1 MLVGITPSRSQPE
14 DIRLVVMADLSALAP
29 RVLCLGEALVARL
42 GPLGGD
48 PATAP
53 PEACDDRLG
62 GAPAN
67 VACALARLG
76 TPVGLIARLGEDA
89 TGAEFIELFQRRG
102 VDLQAL
108 QSDPSRPSR
117 VVLVRRHANGERVFQ
132 GFAGD
137 QTLGFAD
144 QMLDR
149 VELEAVWPGVS
160 DQARWLLVGSI
171 PLAAMA
177 SADSLQWVLAQAKS
191 AGLALAVDV
200 NWRPTFWNPEAD
212 PAAGPTA
219 DALALIKPLLEQASL
234 LKLAREEAV
243 WFFGSDDPAVI
254 AAGLPQQPDVV
265 VTDGAEPVRWF
276 IAKEAG
282 SMTAFPPSQ
291 VIDTTGAGDAF
302 TAGLLH
308 CWDLPVN
315 ERLRFASACG
325 ALVCGGAGAI
335 DPQPQ
340 EQDVSAFLNTCSS
353 RF

>member
-1 MLVGITPSRSQPE
+1 
-14 DIRLVVMADLSALAP
+14 MADLSAMAP
-29 RVLCLGEALVARL
+29 RVLCLGEALVDRL

-48 PATAP
+48 PATAAP
-53 PEACDDRLG
+53 NSCDDRLG

-76 TPVGLIARLGEDA
+76 TPVGLVGRLGEDA
-89 TGAEFIELFQRRG
+89 IGAAFLELFERRG
-102 VDLQAL
+102 VDVRGL
-108 QSDPSRPSR
+108 QSDESHASR

-137 QTLGFAD
+137 HILGFAD
-144 QMLDR
+144 QRLDR
-149 VELEAVWPGVS
+149 GCLEAVWPGLAV
-160 DQARWLLVGSI
+160 QARWLLIGTI
-171 PLAAMA
+171 PLASMA
-177 SADSLQWVLAQAKS
+177 SAGALQWVLVQAKA

-212 PAAGPTA
+212 PAAGPTP
-219 DALALIKPLLEQASL
+219 DALAVIKPVLEQASL
-234 LKLAREEAV
+234 IKLAREEAL
-243 WFFGSDDPAVI
+243 WFFGSDDPAAI
-254 AAGLPQQPDVV
+254 SSALPQQPDVV
-265 VTDGAEPVRWF
+265 VTDGAAPVRWF

-282 SMTAFPPSQ
+282 SMPVFAPAQ
-291 VIDTTGAGDAF
+291 VIDTTGAGAAF

-308 CWDLPVN
+308 CWDHPVT

-340 EQDVSAFLNTCSS
+340 EQDVSAFLKEWV
-353 RF
+353 

>member
-1 MLVGITPSRSQPE
+1 
-14 DIRLVVMADLSALAP
+14 MADLSVLAS
-29 RVLCLGEALVARL
+29 RVLCLGEALVDRL

-48 PATAP
+48 PSTAS
-53 PEACDDRLG
+53 AADCDDRLG

-76 TPVGLIARLGEDA
+76 TPVGLIGRLGEDA
-89 TGAEFIELFQRRG
+89 IGAAFRDLFRQRD
-102 VDLQAL
+102 VAVQAL
-108 QSDPSRPSR
+108 QRDASHPSR

-137 QTLGFAD
+137 QALGFAD

-149 VELEAVWPGVS
+149 AELEAVWPGLAE
-160 DQARWLLVGSI
+160 QARWLLVGTI
-171 PLAAMA
+171 PLASMA
-177 SADSLQWVLAQAKS
+177 SADCLQWVLAQAKA

-219 DALALIKPLLEQASL
+219 DAQALIQPLLEQASL
-234 LKLAREEAV
+234 LKLAREEAL

-282 SMTAFPPSQ
+282 SMPVFPPAQ

-308 CWDLPVN
+308 CWERPVT

-340 EQDVSAFLNTCSS
+340 EQDVLAFLN
-353 RF
+353 

>member
-1 MLVGITPSRSQPE
+1 
-14 DIRLVVMADLSALAP
+14 MADLSVLAS
-29 RVLCLGEALVARL
+29 RVLCLGEALVDRL

-48 PATAP
+48 PSTAS
-53 PEACDDRLG
+53 AADCDDRLG

-76 TPVGLIARLGEDA
+76 TPVGLIGRLGEDA
-89 TGAEFIELFQRRG
+89 IGAAFRDLFRQRD
-102 VDLQAL
+102 VAVQAL
-108 QSDPSRPSR
+108 QRDASHPSR

-137 QTLGFAD
+137 QALGFAD

-149 VELEAVWPGVS
+149 AELEAVWPGLAE
-160 DQARWLLVGSI
+160 QARWLLVGTI
-171 PLAAMA
+171 PLASLA
-177 SADSLQWVLAQAKS
+177 SADCLQWVLAQAKA

-219 DALALIKPLLEQASL
+219 DAQALIQPLLEQASL
-234 LKLAREEAV
+234 LKLAREEAL

-282 SMTAFPPSQ
+282 SMPVFPPAQ

-308 CWDLPVN
+308 CWDRPVT

-340 EQDVSAFLNTCSS
+340 EQDVLASLNQ
-353 RF
+353 

>member
-1 MLVGITPSRSQPE
+1 
-14 DIRLVVMADLSALAP
+14 MADLPALAP
-29 RVLCLGEALVARL
+29 RVLCLGEALVDRL

-48 PATAP
+48 PSTASV
-53 PEACDDRLG
+53 ADCDDRLG

-76 TPVGLIARLGEDA
+76 TPVGLIGRLGEDA
-89 TGAEFIELFQRRG
+89 IGAAFRDLFRQRD
-102 VDLQAL
+102 VAVQAL
-108 QSDPSRPSR
+108 QRDASHPSR

-137 QTLGFAD
+137 QALGFAD

-149 VELEAVWPGVS
+149 AELEAVWPGLAE
-160 DQARWLLVGSI
+160 QARWLLVGTI
-171 PLAAMA
+171 PLASMA
-177 SADSLQWVLAQAKS
+177 SADCLQWVLAQAKA

-219 DALALIKPLLEQASL
+219 DAQALIQPLLEQASL
-234 LKLAREEAV
+234 LKLAREEAL

-254 AAGLPQQPDVV
+254 SAGLPQQPDVV

-282 SMTAFPPSQ
+282 SMPVFPPAQ

-308 CWDLPVN
+308 CWERPVT

-340 EQDVSAFLNTCSS
+340 EQDVLAFLNQ
-353 RF
+353 

>member
-1 MLVGITPSRSQPE
+1 
-14 DIRLVVMADLSALAP
+14 MADLSILAP
-29 RVLCLGEALVARL
+29 RVLCLGEALVDRL

-48 PATAP
+48 PSTAL
-53 PEACDDRLG
+53 AADCDDRLG

-76 TPVGLIARLGEDA
+76 TPVGLIGRLGEDA
-89 TGAEFIELFQRRG
+89 IGAAFRDLFRQRD
-102 VDLQAL
+102 VAVQAL
-108 QSDPSRPSR
+108 QCDASHPSR

-137 QTLGFAD
+137 QALGFAD

-149 VELEAVWPGVS
+149 GELEAVWPGLAE
-160 DQARWLLVGSI
+160 QARWLLVGTI
-171 PLAAMA
+171 PLASMA
-177 SADSLQWVLAQAKS
+177 SADCLQWVLAQAKA

-200 NWRPTFWNPEAD
+200 NWRPTFWNPEVD
-212 PAAGPTA
+212 PATGPTA
-219 DALALIKPLLEQASL
+219 DTLAVIKPLLEQASL
-234 LKLAREEAV
+234 IKLAREEAL

-254 AAGLPQQPDVV
+254 AAGLPQKPDVV
-265 VTDGAEPVRWF
+265 VTDGAQPVRWF

-282 SMTAFPPSQ
+282 SMPVFPPAQ

-308 CWDLPVN
+308 CWDRPIT

-340 EQDVSAFLNTCSS
+340 EQDVLAFLEECV
-353 RF
+353 

>member
-1 MLVGITPSRSQPE
+1 
-14 DIRLVVMADLSALAP
+14 MADLSVLAS
-29 RVLCLGEALVARL
+29 RVLCLGEALVDRL

-48 PATAP
+48 PSTAS
-53 PEACDDRLG
+53 AADCDDRLG

-76 TPVGLIARLGEDA
+76 TPVGLIGRLGEDA
-89 TGAEFIELFQRRG
+89 IGAAFRDLFRQRD
-102 VDLQAL
+102 VAVQAL
-108 QSDPSRPSR
+108 QRDASHPSR

-137 QTLGFAD
+137 QALGFAD

-149 VELEAVWPGVS
+149 AELEAVWPGLAE
-160 DQARWLLVGSI
+160 QARWLLVGTI
-171 PLAAMA
+171 PLASLA
-177 SADSLQWVLAQAKS
+177 SADCLQWVLAQAKA

-219 DALALIKPLLEQASL
+219 DAQALIQPLLEQASL
-234 LKLAREEAV
+234 LKLAREEAL

-282 SMTAFPPSQ
+282 SMPVFPPAQ

-308 CWDLPVN
+308 CWERPVT

-335 DPQPQ
+335 DPQPR
-340 EQDVSAFLNTCSS
+340 EQDVLAFLNQ
-353 RF
+353 

>member
-1 MLVGITPSRSQPE
+1 
-14 DIRLVVMADLSALAP
+14 MADLSALAP
-29 RVLCLGEALVARL
+29 RVLCLGEALVDRL

-48 PATAP
+48 PSTASV
-53 PEACDDRLG
+53 ADCDDRLG

-76 TPVGLIARLGEDA
+76 TPVGLIGRLGEDA
-89 TGAEFIELFQRRG
+89 IGAAFRDLFRQRD
-102 VDLQAL
+102 VAVQAL
-108 QSDPSRPSR
+108 QRDASHPSR

-137 QTLGFAD
+137 QALGFAD

-149 VELEAVWPGVS
+149 AELEAVWPGLAE
-160 DQARWLLVGSI
+160 QASWLLVGTI
-171 PLAAMA
+171 PLASMA
-177 SADSLQWVLAQAKS
+177 SADCLQWVLAQAKA

-219 DALALIKPLLEQASL
+219 DAQALIQPLLEQVSL
-234 LKLAREEAV
+234 LKLAREEAL

-282 SMTAFPPSQ
+282 SMPVFPPAQ

-308 CWDLPVN
+308 CWDRPVT

-325 ALVCGGAGAI
+325 AMVCSGAGAI
-335 DPQPQ
+335 DPQPR
-340 EQDVSAFLNTCSS
+340 EQDVLAFLN
-353 RF
+353 

>member
-1 MLVGITPSRSQPE
+1 MVGITPSRSQPE
-14 DIRLVVMADLSALAP
+14 NTRLAVMADLSALAP
-29 RVLCLGEALVARL
+29 RMLCLGEALVDRL

-48 PATAP
+48 PATAAP
-53 PEACDDRLG
+53 DSCDDRLG

-76 TPVGLIARLGEDA
+76 TPVGLIGRLGEDA
-89 TGAEFIELFQRRG
+89 IGSAFLELFQRRG
-102 VDLQAL
+102 VDVQAL
-108 QSDPSRPSR
+108 QSDASHPSR

-137 QTLGFAD
+137 QALGFAD

-149 VELEAVWPGVS
+149 GSLQAVWPGLAE
-160 DQARWLLVGSI
+160 QARWLLVGTI
-171 PLAAMA
+171 PLASMA
-177 SADSLQWVLAQAKS
+177 SAEALQWVLAQAKA

-200 NWRPTFWNPEAD
+200 NWRPTFWDPEAD
-212 PAAGPTA
+212 PAAGPTS

-234 LKLAREEAV
+234 LKLAREEAI

-282 SMTAFPPSQ
+282 SMPVFPPAQ

-308 CWDLPVN
+308 CWDLPVV

-335 DPQPQ
+335 DPQPR
-340 EQDVSAFLNTCSS
+340 EQDVSTFLKECT
-353 RF
+353 